1 MSKYQVTVS
10 STNNYNVTFT
20 RTDRKQIVDVDEAP
34 QPIEGNLSTL
44 DDVNTSGRLDQ
55 YVVTWDETQQKHVYT
70 LSVAKSVSGSSDV
83 DTTNRNNNNY
93 VLIWNE
99 TLQKHEYVSPFEIL
113 DRADGNDDD
122 ALDYG
127 TY

>member
-34 QPIEGNLSTL
+34 QQLEGNLSTL

-55 YVVTWDETQQKHVYT
+55 YVVTWDETQQSHVYSLPVAGT
-70 LSVAKSVSGSSDV
+70 LSGSNDV
-83 DTTNRNNNNY
+83 DTSNRNNNY

-113 DRADGNDDD
+113 DRADGTDDD
-122 ALDYG
+122 SLDYG

>member
-10 STNNYNVTFT
+10 STNNYNITFT

-34 QPIEGNLSTL
+34 QQLEGNLSTL

-55 YVVTWDETQQKHVYT
+55 YVVTWDETQQAHVYS
-70 LSVAKSVSGSSDV
+70 LPVAGSLSGSNDV
-83 DTTNRNNNNY
+83 DTSNRNNNY
-93 VLIWNE
+93 VLVWNE
-99 TLQKHEYVSPFEIL
+99 SLQKHEYVSPFEIV
-113 DRADGNDDD
+113 DRSDSIDDD